1 MIGES
6 ARIAELPQIAIPTV
20 ISADSGGTRPSRRA
34 SHVPSTSAAVT
45 TTTIATML
53 EPPVASSW
61 PSVSRAPSNVIPI
74 RSA

>member
-20 ISADSGGTRPSRRA
+20 IRADKGGRSPRRRA
-34 SHVPSTSAAVT
+34 SHAPSASALVT
-45 TTTIATML
+45 VTTIATTL

-61 PSVSRAPSNVIPI
+61 PRVSRAPSSVMPI